1 MPAWAGWA
9 GVGWLGWLGWSELE
23 WAGARVINNTSGED
37 ER

>member
-1 MPAWAGWA
+1 MPAWAGRAGWA
-9 GVGWLGWLGWSELE
+9 GLAGLE